1 MWQGPDKR
9 TNRPCGFKF
18 PVTRLVGTWTVESS
32 WYDKSGHLEHGSD
45 SFENARQITLKTF
58 GHVLLGI
65 AVVCISW
72 FVCQFV
78 AGVVM
83 ALLAMYV
90 HNLPPNLIRNGA
102 RFLPFVF
109 FVIGIY
115 ITAVFYFRRQRN

>member
-1 MWQGPDKR
+1 L
-9 TNRPCGFKF
+9 NR
-18 PVTRLVGTWTVESS
+18 RGTIN
-32 WYDKSGHLEHGSD
+32 HGSD

-58 GHVLLGI
+58 GHVLLWI

-72 FVCQFV
+72 FVCQFI

-83 ALLAMYV
+83 ALLAMHV

>member
-1 MWQGPDKR
+1 
-9 TNRPCGFKF
+9 
-18 PVTRLVGTWTVESS
+18 
-32 WYDKSGHLEHGSD
+32 LEHGSD
-45 SFENARQITLKTF
+45 LFEKARQITLKTF

-72 FVCQFV
+72 FVCQFIT
-78 AGVVM
+78 GVVM

-90 HNLPPNLIRNGA
+90 HNLPSNLIQNGA

-115 ITAVFYFRRQRN
+115 IIAVFYFLRQRN

>member
-1 MWQGPDKR
+1 MIWAQG
-9 TNRPCGFKF
+9 TL
-18 PVTRLVGTWTVESS
+18 PVFRLIGTWTVESS
-32 WYDKSGHLEHGSD
+32 WYDKSGDLEHGSD

-72 FVCQFV
+72 FVCQFI
-78 AGVVM
+78 AGVGM

-90 HNLPPNLIRNGA
+90 HNPPPNLIRNGA

-115 ITAVFYFRRQRN
+115 IIAVFYFRRQRN

>member
-1 MWQGPDKR
+1 M
-9 TNRPCGFKF
+9 
-18 PVTRLVGTWTVESS
+18 GTWRVESS
-32 WYDKSGHLEHGSD
+32 WYDKSGDSVHGSD
-45 SFENARQITLKTF
+45 SFENARQITLRTF

-72 FVCQFV
+72 FVCQFI

-83 ALLAMYV
+83 ALLAMCV
-90 HNLPPNLIRNGA
+90 RNLPPNLIRNGA

-115 ITAVFYFRRQRN
+115 IIAVFYFRRQRN

>member
-1 MWQGPDKR
+1 MVLH
-9 TNRPCGFKF
+9 RPFE
-18 PVTRLVGTWTVESS
+18 PARLIGTWTVESS
-32 WYDKSGHLEHGSD
+32 WYDKSGDLEHGSG

-72 FVCQFV
+72 FVCQFI

-90 HNLPPNLIRNGA
+90 HNPPPNLIRNGA

-115 ITAVFYFRRQRN
+115 IIAVFYFRRQRN